1 MNTDK
6 KEYTDSILQKVIDDY
21 DKKFKQLKIEE
32 DPPYE
37 FENKFKTKTKE
48 IIRQN
53 KYKELISKIKKYKLF
68 REKQLCFK
76 NKMHPLLFTD

>member
-1 MNTDK
+1 MNTNK

-32 DPPYE
+32 DPPWE
-37 FENKFKTKTKE
+37 SVNKFKTKAKE

-53 KYKELISKIKKYKLF
+53 RYEVLISKIKKYKLF
-68 REKQLCFK
+68 REKQLFFE
-76 NKMHPLLFTD
+76 NK

>member
-1 MNTDK
+1 MNNKK

-32 DPPYE
+32 ESPYE
-37 FENKFKTKTKE
+37 LENRFKSKAKE

-53 KYKELISKIKKYKLF
+53 RYEILISKIKKYKLF
-68 REKQLCFK
+68 REKQLFFE
-76 NKMHPLLFTD
+76 NK